1 MVKSNDNTSYKRGQE
16 LLDQGMYKEAISQFD
31 VAISEQPD
39 SWKALNSKGFA
50 FQKLSKYTEAV
61 ECFDKALAI
70 NPTSV
75 EVLNIFDRFSIRI
88 KSYLLLV
95 FLHLGK

>member
-50 FQKLSKYTEAV
+50 FQKLSKYTV
-61 ECFDKALAI
+61 
-70 NPTSV
+70 
-75 EVLNIFDRFSIRI
+75 
-88 KSYLLLV
+88 KSDLSKFIL
-95 FLHLGK
+95 